1 MRLARKEPDKD
12 IAGKGLLVDFAA
24 RHETLMSID
33 RSITNPPSQPVT
45 GDSAQEFRTHQLSLP
60 AELAGMRL
68 DQALA
73 QLLPQYSRERLKSW
87 IAFGAVQVDG
97 GRLKPADRVLGGE
110 QVRIEARVVADTRVL
125 PEAIPLEVVHKDRAL
140 LVVNKPAGL
149 VVHPGAGNSQ
159 HTLQNALLALDH
171 KLAAVP
177 RAGLV
182 HRLDKDTSGL
192 VLVART
198 LESHTA
204 LVAALARR
212 EIGRHYL
219 AVCTGVMTGGGTV
232 DEPIGRDVRQRT
244 RMAVSR
250 GGREAVTHYRIVQRF
265 RAHTLVRAELE
276 TGRTHQIRVHLAHI
290 GYPLVG
296 DPLYAGRRRI
306 PAGCS
311 PALIEELAGFQ
322 RQALHAA
329 CLMLSHPVSG
339 KEVQWEAP
347 LPADMSRLLAMLES
361 DTRA

>member
-1 MRLARKEPDKD
+1 MNNGP
-12 IAGKGLLVDFAA
+12 
-24 RHETLMSID
+24 
-33 RSITNPPSQPVT
+33 SITNPGSQPVT
-45 GDSAQEFRTHQLSLP
+45 GDSAQEFRSHNLAVPLS
-60 AELAGMRL
+60 AAGMRL

-87 IAFGAVQVDG
+87 IAGGAVRVDG
-97 GRLKPADRVLGGE
+97 SRMKPADKVLGGE
-110 QVRIEARVVADTRVL
+110 HVQIEARVEADTRVL
-125 PEAIPLEVVHKDRAL
+125 PEAIPVDVVHKDRAL

-159 HTLQNALLALDH
+159 HTLQNALLALDP
-171 KLAAVP
+171 KLKAVP

-192 VLVART
+192 VLIART

-204 LVAALARR
+204 LVSALARR
-212 EIGRHYL
+212 EVGRHYL
-219 AVCTGVMTGGGTV
+219 AVCTGVLTGGGTV
-232 DEPIGRDVRQRT
+232 DEPIGRHKTQRT
-244 RMAVSR
+244 RMAVIR
-250 GGREAVTHYRIVQRF
+250 GGREAVTHYRIAQRF

-311 PALIEELAGFQ
+311 AALIQELNSFG

-329 CLMLSHPVSG
+329 RLQLIHPVSG

-347 LPADMSRLLAMLES
+347 LPADMKQLIAALELDAGS
-361 DTRA
+361 EK